1 MSHALQAVISPAI
14 SQEIA
19 DNKEKMV
26 DALYPIMGGMISKYV
41 TQAIKE
47 MTEKINEKIEQG
59 LSFERYKR
67 KVKAK
72 LTGVSETELLLEES
86 SDATIKSIFII
97 QKETGLLIAES
108 HLKNSEID
116 DPHMVAS
123 MASAIKDFVNDW
135 IEKGKETAEVQLL
148 SYGNA
153 TLYIESAGSVY
164 LIAFLDSEPDH
175 EQRTLI
181 NEFFAQ
187 LIKQESDFFQSFEGD
202 LNAPQIKQIEEMIHD
217 FLHTQTP
224 HDTQEKTS
232 HKNPAKLIFITL
244 GLLLLAGSAYMAKE
258 KYDLY
263 RLEKE
268 IFENTGESIDL
279 KTDDGKLYVEGHLPS
294 YNHYRS
300 IASYIKT
307 HTDKP
312 IVNHLALSPEAFYT
326 TLEKNEKKIAH
337 LIAVSQ
343 NKDALQQ
350 MQTEMKE
357 LQNTLKILQNS
368 LVDTK
373 EQLSSLSENA
383 QKNTQKLAS
392 LHKLASVQQKAFENL
407 QKVFHDNDGFQK
419 SDASLDLHNAR
430 LFKAGKTVPQ
440 QEILKKLDTNLKTY
454 ITTLINDENIRPYI
468 KAFIIEG
475 YTDSSGNEAKNR
487 VLSQK
492 RAEAIRDHLLTLP
505 FAKTYKLSSML
516 KAKGMASKSPIMHNG
531 VEDKEASRRIKIRFL
546 LDKDKILNSL
556 IEKL

>member
-1 MSHALQAVISPAI
+1 MSHALQSVISPAI

-135 IEKGKETAEVQLL
+135 IEKGRETAEVQLL

-181 NEFFAQ
+181 NAFFAQ
-187 LIKQESDFFQSFEGD
+187 LIRQKSDFFQSFEGD
-202 LNAPQIKQIEEMIHD
+202 LDAPQIKRIEEMIHD

-224 HDTQEKTS
+224 YDTQEQTS
-232 HKNPAKLIFITL
+232 KKNPAKLIFIML
-244 GLLLLAGSAYMAKE
+244 GMILLAGVAYMAKE
-258 KYDLY
+258 QYNLY
-263 RLEKE
+263 RLEKG
-268 IFENTGESIDL
+268 IFEKTGESVNL
-279 KTDDGKLYVEGHLPS
+279 KTDGGKLYVEGYLPS
-294 YNHYRS
+294 YEHYRS
-300 IASYIKT
+300 IASYLKS

-312 IVNHLALSPEAFYT
+312 VANHLNLSQEAVYS

-337 LIAVSQ
+337 LITTSQ
-343 NKDALQQ
+343 NKDVQQQ
-350 MQTEMKE
+350 M
-357 LQNTLKILQNS
+357 
-368 LVDTK
+368 
-373 EQLSSLSENA
+373 
-383 QKNTQKLAS
+383 
-392 LHKLASVQQKAFENL
+392 
-407 QKVFHDNDGFQK
+407 
-419 SDASLDLHNAR
+419 
-430 LFKAGKTVPQ
+430 
-440 QEILKKLDTNLKTY
+440 
-454 ITTLINDENIRPYI
+454 
-468 KAFIIEG
+468 
-475 YTDSSGNEAKNR
+475 
-487 VLSQK
+487 
-492 RAEAIRDHLLTLP
+492 
-505 FAKTYKLSSML
+505 
-516 KAKGMASKSPIMHNG
+516 
-531 VEDKEASRRIKIRFL
+531 
-546 LDKDKILNSL
+546 
-556 IEKL
+556 